1 MTQEKA
7 SRDGWV
13 SSLLRARPVLGCRH
27 HLWLVAFAVVGY
39 GLDVLTKQLA
49 LNHLVPGQPFE
60 FLGGWFTVQ
69 LLFNPGAAFSLGEGF
84 TIAFAMLSLV
94 ALVILLVLVGPR
106 VRGPL
111 ENIVAGLLMAGV
123 AGNLTDRIVRPPAP
137 FHGYVVDF
145 LGIKY
150 FAVFNVADMCITAAA
165 VTIVIALLRAQAQPP
180 VPPA

>member
-1 MTQEKA
+1 VAEQEA
-7 SRDGWV
+7 PGDGWL
-13 SSLLRARPVLGCRH
+13 SSLLRAHPVLGCRH
-27 HLWLVAFAVVGY
+27 HLWLAGFAVIGY
-39 GLDVLTKQLA
+39 GVDILTKQLA
-49 LNHLVPGQPFE
+49 VTHLLPGQPFE

-84 TIAFAMLSLV
+84 TIAFAILSLI
-94 ALVILLVLVGPR
+94 ALIALLALIGPR
-106 VRGPL
+106 ANGRL

-145 LGIKY
+145 LGIKH

-165 VTIVIALLRAQAQPP
+165 VTIVIAMLRSQSRT
-180 VPPA
+180 PAEPA